1 MKLQH
6 ILSLALI
13 LIAFAAGIYLYEE
26 LPDPMPSHWN
36 ASGEV
41 DGYMDKDTALF
52 LMPGISLL
60 VFALFLLIPK
70 IDPLKK
76 NIEKFRDY
84 FDWFILIIIAFLVYI
99 YFATIAW
106 ALGYQF
112 SMNAAILPPLALLFY
127 FAGILC
133 EKSRRNWFIGIRTP
147 WTLTNDVVWRKTND
161 LGGKLFK
168 VLALV
173 LLVSLL
179 LPAEFFL
186 YIIILVILVALSPI
200 VYSYF
205 EFQKLTKKK

>member
-1 MKLQH
+1 MKLQY
-6 ILSLALI
+6 ILSLTLI

-52 LMPGISLL
+52 LMPGISLF
-60 VFALFLLIPK
+60 VFVLFLLIPK

-106 ALGYQF
+106 ALGYPF

-127 FAGILC
+127 FAGVLC

-147 WTLTNDVVWRKTND
+147 WTLTSDVVWRKTND
-161 LGGKLFK
+161 LAGKLFK

-173 LLVSLL
+173 LLVLIL
-179 LPAEFFL
+179 LPPGFFL
-186 YIIILVILVALSPI
+186 YVIILVIAVALSPI
-200 VYSYF
+200 IYSYF
-205 EFQKLTKKK
+205 EFQKLTKRK